1 MAIAVR
7 CDDNGDH
14 KFLFITAKA
23 GLGPEQTAGCAL
35 FTDAGLKKYQEFILA
50 PLRIKIYCHSAVI
63 LIEALKNIK
72 EKPIDILATLVKVK
86 RIGSHDVSWNVG

>member
-1 MAIAVR
+1 VDIAVR

-63 LIEALKNIK
+63 LIEALKK
-72 EKPIDILATLVKVK
+72 YQRKTYRHTGYASQSKAHRKP
-86 RIGSHDVSWNVG
+86 